1 MSRRSLPVPAG
12 DDEPALPGAAETT
25 PEDGP
30 AGCCNTSDMGIRIE
44 RPAAGAS
51 LVALL
56 LLLSAACGPDPPT
69 PPTAPTPPPTPPGS
83 PVPAEVGA
91 WLDANAHPFE
101 GAHLSLPHDDLEF
114 LRDLV
119 GDARIVA
126 IGENTHGARDFFEMK
141 ARILRFLVEEMDFD
155 TFAIEATW
163 PEARRLD
170 HYVRTGEGDSAVL
183 LAGLYFWTWRTESVL
198 EMIEWMRDH
207 NEAGGDLGFH
217 GVDMQYPGMA
227 LHLVREYIGS
237 VAPARLDFVTGKL
250 DCLTRF
256 ANGPNGRRSG
266 PPYREQPEAYR
277 ADCGASLEEARALLV
292 ENRERYE
299 TAGGADPYAIALQSL
314 RVAYQY
320 HLQAVGEQSRDESM
334 AENTGWLSERIGPEG
349 RMVLWAHNYHVS
361 AQPGAQGFYQREIFG
376 DDMVILGFTHEG
388 GRFTAVGRTVGPS
401 GAVRYTGLDSF
412 ALDPP
417 VEGSF
422 EAYLAEAAAPRFVL
436 DLRRPLNDPGSAW
449 LSPPRPSR
457 DIGCCYDP
465 DRPQDFWQD
474 TPLPDWYDAI
484 IHFRSTRPTMV
495 LRTRPPT
502 TW

>member
-1 MSRRSLPVPAG
+1 MPVP
-12 DDEPALPGAAETT
+12 
-25 PEDGP
+25 PEV
-30 AGCCNTSDMGIRIE
+30 S
-44 RPAAGAS
+44 
-51 LVALL
+51 
-56 LLLSAACGPDPPT
+56 
-69 PPTAPTPPPTPPGS
+69 
-83 PVPAEVGA
+83 A
-91 WLDANAHPFE
+91 WLDANAHPLN
-101 GAHLSLPHDDLEF
+101 GSHLSLAHDDLEF

-126 IGENTHGARDFFEMK
+126 LGENTHGTRDFFEMK
-141 ARILRFLVEEMDFD
+141 ARILRFLVEEMGFD

-163 PEARRLD
+163 PEGLRLD
-170 HYVRTGEGDSAVL
+170 RYVRTGEGDPASL
-183 LAGLYFWTWRTESVL
+183 LAGLYFWTWNTEAVL

-227 LHLVREYIGS
+227 LHLVREYLGS

-266 PPYREQPEAYR
+266 PPYREQTDAYR

-292 ENRERYE
+292 ENREEYE

-334 AENTGWLSERIGPEG
+334 AENTGWLSDRIGPEG
-349 RMVLWAHNYHVS
+349 RIVLWAHNYHVS

-388 GRFTAVGRTVGPS
+388 GRFTAVGRTVGAS

-412 ALDPP
+412 DLDSP

-422 EAYLAEAAAPRFVL
+422 EAYFAGAAAPRFVL
-436 DLRRPLNDPGSAW
+436 DLRRPLNAPGSAW
-449 LSPPRPSR
+449 LSQPRPSR

-465 DRPQDFWQD
+465 DRPQDFWRD
-474 TPLPDWYDAI
+474 TPLPDWYDAV
-484 IHFRSTRPTMV
+484 IHFESTRPTTV
-495 LRTRPPT
+495 LRTSPPT